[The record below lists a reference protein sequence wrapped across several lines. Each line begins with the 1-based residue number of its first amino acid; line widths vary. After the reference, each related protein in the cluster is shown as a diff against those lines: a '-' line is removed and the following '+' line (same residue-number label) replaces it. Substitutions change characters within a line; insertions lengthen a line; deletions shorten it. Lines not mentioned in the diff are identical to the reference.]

1 MTRKLIFRAE
11 VSQTI
16 GRGHLSRCLAIA
28 DMLKHTFEIS
38 FVFSHSEEDF
48 ASKLIKDYAYF
59 LIDNDND
66 LLHILK
72 KEDIFWIDGYHFS
85 EEWKKEIHKLVGKF
99 IETNDIPYTAEHVDV
114 IFNQTPGLEKT
125 QFKDTKAALYLGLD
139 YALLR
144 QNFLET
150 ATKPIRLDKGKGIF
164 VCFGGADTFKLG
176 NKFVDELL
184 KNNFKDPIYWVTNAS
199 TIDEQKYST
208 KNVNILSNLSEKEM
222 IHYMTIAKVVL
233 IPSSVLSFEAMAIR
247 KPIFTCYFV
256 DNQKLIN
263 KVLLKQELAHGVGY
277 IETEKDVELVIS
289 NFLNFYDDD
298 ALHLKQTIKQ
308 TELLDGKSQ
317 KRISEILLNFEKDF
331 I

>member
-1 MTRKLIFRAE
+1 MSRKLIFRAE
-11 VSQTI
+11 VSQVI

-28 DMLKHTFEIS
+28 EMLKSKFEVA
-38 FVFSHSEEDF
+38 FVFLKSEENY
-48 ASKLIKDYAYF
+48 ASKLINDYKYF
-59 LIDNDND
+59 LIEDEND
-66 LLHILK
+66 LLKILQN
-72 KEDIFWIDGYHFS
+72 EDIFWIDGYHFK
-85 EEWKKEIHKLVGKF
+85 EDWKKKIHKLVGKF
-99 IETNDIPYTAEHVDV
+99 IETNDIPYKSENVDV

-184 KNNFKDPIYWVTNAS
+184 KNNFKDPIYWVTNAT
-199 TIDEQKYST
+199 TIEEQKYST
-208 KNVNILSNLSEKEM
+208 KNVTILSNLSEKEM

-263 KVLLKQELAHGVGY
+263 KGLLKQELAHGVGY

-298 ALHLKQTIKQ
+298 DLHLKQTIKQ

>member
-1 MTRKLIFRAE
+1 MIRKLIFRAE
-11 VSQTI
+11 VSPII
-16 GRGHLSRCLAIA
+16 GRGHLSRCVAIA
-28 DMLKHTFEIS
+28 DMLKNQFEVS
-38 FVFSHSEEDF
+38 FVFLKSEEDY
-48 ASKLIKDYAYF
+48 ASKLINKYTYF
-59 LIDNDND
+59 LIDHEND
-66 LLHILK
+66 LLKTLQN
-72 KEDIFWIDGYHFS
+72 EDIFWIDGYHFK
-85 EEWKKEIHKLVGKF
+85 EDWKKKIHKLVGKF
-99 IETNDIPYTAEHVDV
+99 IETNDIPYMSENVDV

-125 QFKDTKAALYLGLD
+125 QFKGTKAALYLGLD

-144 QNFLET
+144 QSFLET
-150 ATKPIRLDKGKGIF
+150 ATKPIRLDKGKGVF
-164 VCFGGADTFKLG
+164 VCFGGVDTFKLG

-184 KNNFKDPIYWVTNAS
+184 KNNFKDPIYCVTNTS
-199 TIDEQKYST
+199 TIEERKYNT

-263 KVLLKQELAHGVGY
+263 KGLLKQELAHGVGY

-298 ALHLKQTIKQ
+298 GLHLKQTLKQ
-308 TELLDGKSQ
+308 TELLDGRSQ
-317 KRISEILLNFEKDF
+317 KRISEILLNFKEA
-331 I
+331 

>member
-28 DMLKHTFEIS
+28 DMLKNSFDIS
-38 FVFSHSEEDF
+38 FVFSRSEEDF
-48 ASKLIKDYAYF
+48 ASKLIKNYAYF
-59 LIDNDND
+59 LIDNDTD
-66 LLHILK
+66 LLDILK

-85 EEWKKEIHKLVGKF
+85 EEWKKEIHKLVGEF
-99 IETNDIPYTAEHVDV
+99 IETNDIPYAAENVDV

-144 QNFLET
+144 QSFLESAKKT
-150 ATKPIRLDKGKGIF
+150 AKNESGNGVFI
-164 VCFGGADTFKLG
+164 CFGGADTFKLG
-176 NKFVDELL
+176 EKFVEELVQR
-184 KNNFKDPIYWVTNAS
+184 NFKDPIYWVTNAAALV
-199 TIDEQKYST
+199 EQKNNS
-208 KNVNILSNLSEKEM
+208 KNVTILSNLNEKEM
-222 IHYMTIAKVVL
+222 IHYMSIAKVLL

-263 KVLLKQELAHGVGY
+263 KGLLKQELANGVGY
-277 IETEKDVELVIS
+277 IETKKDVEITTNS
-289 NFLNFYDDD
+289 FLEFYENTS
-298 ALHLKQTIKQ
+298 LHLQQIRKQ
-308 TELLDGKSQ
+308 TESLDGNSTN
-317 KRISEILLNFEKDF
+317 RIKEIIYL
-331 I
+331 